1 MENNWKNK
9 NFFIALKNALN
20 GIKYVFVNEKNLKIQ
35 LLIGIIVVLFG
46 LLLKISLIEWGIV
59 VTIIFMVFFSEIV
72 NTAIENVVDMIT
84 IEYSEKAKI
93 AKDVSAGAVVLSAF
107 NAIIIAI
114 FIMIGKI
121 G

>member
-1 MENNWKNK
+1 MQ
-9 NFFIALKNALN
+9 
-20 GIKYVFVNEKNLKIQ
+20 V
-35 LLIGIIVVLFG
+35 IITEV
-46 LLLKISLIEWGIV
+46 I
-59 VTIIFMVFFSEIV
+59 
-72 NTAIENVVDMIT
+72 NTAIEEAINLNTKQFHPI
-84 IEYSEKAKI
+84 AKI